1 MDFFVVRRV
10 RVRPEY
16 ASLYPEMVP
25 GVWISA
31 AKAARLIRQAD
42 PAQQRVQG
50 CGCRR
55 LLCEAH
61 FEFRGGPRRLAP
73 SGARQP
79 RAEYNGPYKL
89 STEPAPELTS
99 G

>member
-10 RVRPEY
+10 RVRPEF

-25 GVWISA
+25 GVWMSA

-50 CGCRR
+50 CACRR
-55 LLCEAH
+55 LMCEAH
-61 FEFRGGPRRLAP
+61 FEFRGGRRHGP
-73 SGARQP
+73 TSARQT
-79 RAEYNGPYKL
+79 RAEYRGPYRLGVDSAL
-89 STEPAPELTS
+89 S
-99 G
+99 